1 MDNQWHGNELLW
13 TRSRLAWVDA
23 ACVWFTMLSP
33 TWKSEFQNSGYGQSA
48 NGRRWALFSMHDL
61 LHDQSSYPP
70 SSAFALG
77 AKPGFDMASDKP
89 GYVTWVSGFGPGS
102 HRCTS
107 RAFLI
112 VCCPICTAIQ
122 YQYVLSLSSHI
133 CTSSYHMSQV
143 AVYGIVSNH
152 ISYHMINISYCMLNG

>member
-1 MDNQWHGNELLW
+1 MVHHAESHLEVG
-13 TRSRLAWVDA
+13 V
-23 ACVWFTMLSP
+23 P
-33 TWKSEFQNSGYGQSA
+33 NSGYGQSA

-61 LHDQSSYPP
+61 LHDQSSCPP

-77 AKPGFDMASDKP
+77 AKAGFDMASAQARLCYLGIWFRP
-89 GYVTWVSGFGPGS
+89 RQSPLYFSCV
-102 HRCTS
+102 
-107 RAFLI
+107 LI

-143 AVYGIVSNH
+143 APVWYCIK
-152 ISYHMINISYCMLNG
+152 SYLNISYDQHIILHVEWLKKT